1 MHFNIIYKR
10 LCDYMEV
17 SPSQWNIDKV
27 VKKDNGYLFDI
38 VDRGDRYTLFV
49 DNKLNIYNQDNDDVI
64 VLAIE
69 ALLPNDLYM
78 DIKPYLE
85 LLTRH

>member
-17 SPSQWNIDKV
+17 SPSQWNIEKV
-27 VKKDNGYLFDI
+27 IKIDNGYLFSI
-38 VDRGDRYTLFV
+38 IDRGDCYTLFV
-49 DNKLNIYNQDNDDVI
+49 DNELNIYNQDNDNVI

-69 ALLPNDLYM
+69 SLLPNDLYM
-78 DIKPYLE
+78 DVKPYLE
-85 LLTRH
+85 LLVK